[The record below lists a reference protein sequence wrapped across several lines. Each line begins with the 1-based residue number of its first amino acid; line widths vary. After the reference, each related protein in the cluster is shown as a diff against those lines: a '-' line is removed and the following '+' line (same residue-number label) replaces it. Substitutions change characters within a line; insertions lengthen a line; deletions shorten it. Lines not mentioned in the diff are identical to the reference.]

1 MQFNFPRQS
10 HHIHYPLFHGFSTI
24 QHKLSLFLAPFHELN
39 TLVHSFN
46 SLPDRLQSEI
56 ESKSSTSMARRFTP
70 ILKQPCTRSPSRSVT
85 YMPRPGDG
93 APRAVTLISGDGIGP
108 LVTGAVEQVMEA
120 MHAPVYFDR
129 YQVRGDMKSAP
140 PEVIESIRKNKVCLK
155 GGLRTPVG
163 GGVNSLN
170 VQLRKELDLYASL
183 VHCFNLEGLQ
193 TKHENVDIVVIREN
207 TEGEYSGLE
216 HEVVPGVVESL
227 KVMTKFC
234 SERIARYAF
243 EYAYLNNRKQVTAV
257 HKANI
262 MKLADGIFLES
273 CQEVASLY
281 PSIKYNETIVDN
293 CCMQLVSKPEQF
305 DVMVTPNLYGNL
317 VANTA
322 AGIAGGTGVMPG
334 GNVGADHAIFEQG
347 ASAGNVGNDKL
358 VEKKKANPVALL
370 LSSAMMLR
378 HLQFPSFADR
388 LEIAVKH
395 VISEGKYRTKDL
407 GGSSTTQEVVDA
419 VIANLV

>member
-1 MQFNFPRQS
+1 
-10 HHIHYPLFHGFSTI
+10 
-24 QHKLSLFLAPFHELN
+24 
-39 TLVHSFN
+39 
-46 SLPDRLQSEI
+46 
-56 ESKSSTSMARRFTP
+56 MARASIASSLRRV
-70 ILKQPCTRSPSRSVT
+70 LSRSGGGPSPLAAQSRSVT

-93 APRAVTLISGDGIGP
+93 APRGVTLIPGDGIGP
-108 LVTGAVEQVMEA
+108 LVTASVEEVMSA
-120 MHAPVYFDR
+120 MHAPVYFEKYD
-129 YQVRGDMKSAP
+129 VHGDMKRVP
-140 PEVIESIRKNKVCLK
+140 EEVIESIRKNKVCLK
-155 GGLRTPVG
+155 GGLKTPVG
-163 GGVNSLN
+163 GGVSSLN
-170 VQLRKELDLYASL
+170 VQLRKDLDLYASL
-183 VHCFNLEGLQ
+183 VNCFNLPGLP
-193 TKHENVDIVVIREN
+193 TRHENVDIVVIREN

-234 SERIARYAF
+234 SECIAQYAF
-243 EYAYLNNRKQVTAV
+243 EYAYLNNRKKVTAV

-262 MKLADGIFLES
+262 MKLADGLFLES
-273 CQEVASLY
+273 CREVAKKY
-281 PSIKYNETIVDN
+281 PGITYSEIIVDN

-347 ASAGNVGNDKL
+347 ASAGNVGHEKL
-358 VEKKKANPVALL
+358 VQQKRANPVAVL

-388 LEIAVKH
+388 LETAVKR

-407 GGSSTTQEVVDA
+407 GGDSTTQEITNA
-419 VIANLV
+419 VIQALD